1 MGRLVSGQAAIL
13 PSPVFCWSAPPLPP
27 GSAQTHRLGTL
38 RLITPGVWA
47 DLSLPPPSPM
57 PNPPP
62 SSLGTTRRI
71 PWASGHFG
79 VLGKLVGGIRSPVSS
94 KLKLPSLPDLTMAPL
109 PPQGVSGGDLSPRL
123 EVTQGYVHSCPPA
136 ACLWSP
142 RVRVRGRA
150 PGGAAAPGPPRRG
163 GGGRPWPC
171 PVPHSRGSPLLLCC
185 LLPLC
190 ARVPGTRPWVSR
202 RLWGLRAGGS
212 GPAARPTEL

>member
-13 PSPVFCWSAPPLPP
+13 PSPVFCWSAPLPP

-47 DLSLPPPSPM
+47 GLSLPPPSPM

-62 SSLGTTRRI
+62 SSLGTTQRI

-109 PPQGVSGGDLSPRL
+109 PPQGVSGGDLSPWL

-142 RVRVRGRA
+142 RVRVRGRN

-163 GGGRPWPC
+163 GGGSALALSCSAFQGEPAAA
-171 PVPHSRGSPLLLCC
+171 
-185 LLPLC
+185 LLPPSSL
-190 ARVPGTRPWVSR
+190 RPG
-202 RLWGLRAGGS
+202 AGD
-212 GPAARPTEL
+212 AAVGEP

>member
-13 PSPVFCWSAPPLPP
+13 PAPVFCWSAPPLSP

-47 DLSLPPPSPM
+47 GLSLPPPSPM

-71 PWASGHFG
+71 PWALGHFG

-136 ACLWSP
+136 TCLWSP
-142 RVRVRGRA
+142 RVRVRGRN

-163 GGGRPWPC
+163 AGGGRPWPC
-171 PVPHSRGSPLLLCC
+171 PVPHSSGSPLLLCC

-190 ARVPGTRPWVSR
+190 AQMPGTRP
-202 RLWGLRAGGS
+202 
-212 GPAARPTEL
+212 

>member
-38 RLITPGVWA
+38 RLIMPGVWVG
-47 DLSLPPPSPM
+47 LSLPPPSPM

-109 PPQGVSGGDLSPRL
+109 PPQVVSGGDFEPTARGDTGLRPLLPSSRVPL
-123 EVTQGYVHSCPPA
+123 VT
-136 ACLWSP
+136 
-142 RVRVRGRA
+142 
-150 PGGAAAPGPPRRG
+150 PGAGERKEPRRCSRTWTPAPG

-171 PVPHSRGSPLLLCC
+171 PVPHSGGARCCSAASFLSAPGCRG
-185 LLPLC
+185 
-190 ARVPGTRPWVSR
+190 RGR
-202 RLWGLRAGGS
+202 G
-212 GPAARPTEL
+212 